1 MNAQVISKSK
11 SLIVLIAFCLPF
23 IATAQVVEIQC
34 VLTEG
39 TKANAQLLAF
49 NLDTENKTLILWGT
63 EATDSTFAPKY
74 GKISK
79 LFDQPLPYV
88 EDDQKSML
96 KAMGEVPGKRP
107 ERFTFTFDRVGSI
120 IRVDNIA
127 HLHGVNQGS
136 YRGKCKVI
144 DKSNKF

>member
-1 MNAQVISKSK
+1 MTVLAISKSK

-23 IATAQVVEIQC
+23 IVAAQSVEIQC

-39 TKANAQLLAF
+39 PQAKGQLLAF
-49 NLDTENKTLILWGT
+49 EIDKQNEILILWGT
-63 EATDSTFAPKY
+63 EATDGIFAPKY
-74 GKISK
+74 GRIAKVIDK
-79 LFDQPLPYV
+79 PLPYV

-144 DKSNKF
+144 DRSNKF